1 MWKKL
6 LKNRFPNKIL
16 VRSTLEDLTMRK
28 GRPRI
33 DGRRGAV
40 DNFWIVHR
48 ARRPP
53 RRGPLRRRL
62 AGNDPGKAG
71 GEGGFS

>member
-1 MWKKL
+1 
-6 LKNRFPNKIL
+6 
-16 VRSTLEDLTMRK
+16 MRK

-71 GEGGFS
+71 GDGGFS